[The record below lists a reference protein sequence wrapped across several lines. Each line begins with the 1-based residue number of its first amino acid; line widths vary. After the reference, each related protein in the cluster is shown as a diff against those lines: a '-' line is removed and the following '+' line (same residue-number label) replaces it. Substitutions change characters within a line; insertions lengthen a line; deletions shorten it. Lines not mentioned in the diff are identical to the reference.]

1 MPFSDE
7 RHSLT
12 IRLRILQ
19 WGAAVGVLALVAAFW
34 YFQVA
39 RHHQFLV
46 MAENNHQRSLPLQ
59 APRGVLFDRNGEVLV
74 ENRYAFNISIVREQS
89 RNLSET
95 VALLAELT
103 GTPESAIAEAV
114 ERSRRLPPYRP
125 VVVVRD
131 ATQAQLAAVAAHRL
145 ELPDV
150 VIEKVPTRRYPD
162 QSLAAHII
170 GYVGEV
176 TEAQLNRE
184 EFEGISG
191 GAVVG
196 QAGVEQTY
204 NRYLMGEDGARHV
217 VVNSLGREID
227 TIREDDP
234 SEGQR
239 VQLTIDAD
247 VQRAAEAAFRHY
259 GFRGAAIALEPST
272 GEVLA
277 MASLPAYDP
286 NAFASGISRDAWQAL
301 LNDPLRP
308 LQNRAIQGRYSPGST
323 FKVAMA
329 VAGLEEGV
337 ITPSTRIFCGGGATF
352 YGRYFR
358 CHLRGGHGSVDVR
371 HALEKSCNV
380 FFYTIGNM
388 LGVDR
393 IHKWATAMGLGEL
406 SGIDLPFETVGI
418 MPSTEWKRERTGER
432 WYAGETISVAIG
444 QGQVSVTPISLAV
457 MMATVANG
465 GTRVVPHLVRAVDGG
480 DGWRPLP
487 KPEGQR
493 SLGMSPETV
502 SAVHDGLWLAV
513 NGAGTARR
521 AQIPGYDV
529 GGKTGT
535 AQVISLQGRARAR
548 GDRDLRDH
556 GWFVFFAPTHN
567 PTIAGVI
574 FGEHAEHGYSAAPV
588 AKFMMETWFAKQEGR
603 ELPTLPSQPPPA
615 PQPSASPTAPVVV
628 ARSGTAAQAG
638 STERSAAPAV
648 VEVASASRGEP

>member
-1 MPFSDE
+1 MPFVDD
-7 RHSLT
+7 RRGLT
-12 IRLRILQ
+12 VRLRIFQ
-19 WGAAVGVLALVAAFW
+19 GVCVALFLCLATGFW
-34 YFQVA
+34 FFQIA
-39 RHHQFLV
+39 RHAEFLV

-89 RNLSET
+89 RNLGET
-95 VALLAELT
+95 MAMVAQLT
-103 GTPESAIAEAV
+103 ATPIDAIHQAI
-114 ERSRRLPPYRP
+114 ERSRRLPSYRP

-131 ATQAQLAAVAAHRL
+131 ATQAQMAAIAVHRL

-150 VIEKVPTRRYPD
+150 VVEKVPTRRYPAE
-162 QSLAAHII
+162 SLAAHLI

-176 TEAQLNRE
+176 TAAQLTRE
-184 EFEGISG
+184 DFADIHG

-234 SEGQR
+234 DEGDR
-239 VQLTIDAD
+239 LQLTIDAD
-247 VQRAAEAAFRHY
+247 VQRAAEEAFRHF
-259 GFRGAAIALEPST
+259 GFRGSAIALEPST

-277 MASLPAYDP
+277 LASLPAYDP
-286 NAFASGISRDAWQAL
+286 NAFAAGISRQDWQDL
-301 LNDPLRP
+301 LTDPLRP

-329 VAGLEEGV
+329 VAGLQEKV
-337 ITPSTRIFCGGGATF
+337 VTPETRIFCPGGATF
-352 YGRYFR
+352 YGRYFK
-358 CHLRGGHGSVDVR
+358 CHLKGGHGSVDIR

-380 FFYTIGNM
+380 YFYTLGNL

-393 IHKWATAMGLGEL
+393 IHKWASALGLGEL
-406 SGIDLPFETVGI
+406 SGIDLPYETPGI
-418 MPSTEWKRERTGER
+418 MPSTAWKRQRTGEK

-465 GTRVVPHLVRAVDGG
+465 GTRVVPHMVRAVDKGQ
-480 DGWRPLP
+480 GWASLP
-487 KPEGQR
+487 PPTGQR
-493 SLGMSPETV
+493 SLDLDPETV
-502 SAVHDGLWLAV
+502 KAVHEGLWLAV

-521 AQIPGYDV
+521 GQIPGYDV

-548 GDRDLRDH
+548 TDRDLRDH
-556 GWFVFFAPTHN
+556 GWFVFFAPAN
-567 PTIAGVI
+567 KPTIAGVI
-574 FGEHAEHGYSAAPV
+574 FAEHAEHGYFAAPV
-588 AKFMMETWFAKQEGR
+588 AKFMMETWFAKHEGR
-603 ELPTLPSQPPPA
+603 ALPTLGPPPA
-615 PQPSASPTAPVVV
+615 AAPVVV
-628 ARSGTAAQAG
+628 AALQPRMTGSGQ
-638 STERSAAPAV
+638 
-648 VEVASASRGEP
+648 EPTVQP

>member
-1 MPFSDE
+1 MPFTDD
-7 RHSLT
+7 RHNLT
-12 IRLRILQ
+12 LRLRLLQ
-19 WGAAVGVLALVAAFW
+19 WGAAVGVFALVTAFW

-59 APRGVLFDRNGEVLV
+59 APRGVLFDRTGEVLV

-89 RNLSET
+89 RNLTET
-95 VALLAELT
+95 VTLLAELT
-103 GTPESAIAEAV
+103 GTPEASIAESV
-114 ERSRRLPPYRP
+114 ERSRRLPAYRP

-131 ATQAQLAAVAAHRL
+131 ATQAQIAAVAAHRL

-162 QSLAAHII
+162 QSLAAHLI

-184 EFEGISG
+184 EFDGISG

-337 ITPSTRIFCGGGATF
+337 ITPDTKIFCGGGATF

-393 IHKWATAMGLGEL
+393 IHKWASAMGLGEL

-418 MPSTEWKRERTGER
+418 MPSTEWKRQHTGER

-465 GTRVVPHLVRAVDGG
+465 GTRVVPHLVRAVDSG
-480 DGWRPLP
+480 DGWRSTPA
-487 KPEGQR
+487 PEGQR
-493 SLGMSPETV
+493 PLDMSPETV
-502 SAVHDGLWLAV
+502 EAVHEGLWMAV

-556 GWFVFFAPTHN
+556 GWFVFFAPAHN

-603 ELPTLPSQPPPA
+603 ELPSLPA
-615 PQPSASPTAPVVV
+615 PVPAPAPAPASTPPVVV
-628 ARSGTAAQAG
+628 ASGAP
-638 STERSAAPAV
+638 EAAPGTTRRPASPVV
-648 VEVASASRGEP
+648 VEVAAASVDGEP